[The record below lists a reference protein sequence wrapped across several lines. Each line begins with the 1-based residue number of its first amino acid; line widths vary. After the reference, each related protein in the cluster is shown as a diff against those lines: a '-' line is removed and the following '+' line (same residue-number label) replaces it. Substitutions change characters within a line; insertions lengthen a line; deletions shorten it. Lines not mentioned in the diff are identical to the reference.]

1 MVKRRLFQGTIGRGT
16 LKHALACFLLLLAGP
31 ALFGQ
36 TAIKGKVVDARTN
49 EPVIGA
55 SVELKS
61 KAGGG
66 VVTNLDGAFTLR
78 VSEELPVTIRVSFI
92 GYRQQ
97 DIDVYEA
104 GEPITVELL
113 EDYNLL
119 NEVVVVG
126 YGTQKRKELT
136 GSVTTI
142 SKERLAQPVISVNSL
157 LSGAAAGVNI
167 SEGGQPGSGFSLRI
181 RGGNSINAGNEPL
194 FVVDGVI
201 LYGSAATSAQVS
213 QVTASL
219 NPLAAINPN
228 DIESIEI
235 LKDVSATAIYGS
247 RGSNGVVIITT
258 KSGQRG
264 KDKID
269 YQYSIGWQQA
279 SKKLDLLNGSEWD
292 ALYRELGGD
301 YTETGGLYTPSYVAS
316 LGKGYDWQDEA
327 LRTAAVQTHQIS
339 VSGGDEKTR
348 YLISGNFTDQDGILL
363 NTGLKRYTG
372 RLNLDRNLRDN
383 LNVSLNVNASKLNQH
398 GLNNYSTYAG
408 YANPLEAIIR
418 NSPLNPIYNADG
430 SFNYHNFFEKGN
442 LVSGDVTT
450 NAIADLVNT
459 TAQNITNTLLG
470 NFALRYTVIPG
481 LELKLSAGTNIT
493 NATQNYYAPSS
504 TAGGFGATNGYAS
517 VGNRRTDVWQYEY
530 TLNYTKQFNRDHFL
544 NVLAGYTTQ
553 TTTTEYAV
561 AQATNFANE
570 QVLWHSLQSGNTLT
584 VPQSGA
590 SESILHSV
598 IGRVNYTFKER
609 YNLTATFRADGSS
622 RFAKNNKW
630 GYFPS
635 IGVSWNI
642 SEESFLRGIR
652 SIDELKLRASIGTVG
667 NQEIGDYRYEAL
679 YGTTNVNDG
688 NRNQVYSFGGNLTTG
703 YLRTN
708 LENPDLKWEQ
718 TASYNIGIDASLFQ
732 HRLSL
737 TADAYYK
744 KTTDL
749 LLNTPVLIQSGFNT
763 RLRNVG
769 DISNKGLEV
778 EARGVL
784 IDRKNLKW
792 SLTGNI
798 AKNINRVLSL
808 APGQENIGTT
818 IFVGQPLGVHYL
830 VESAGIVQTAAEAS
844 ATVGPSWK
852 PTVEVGDEKFVNQDG
867 NDVVNETGDR
877 VILGTSNPD
886 ITYGFSTT
894 LTWKDLSL
902 FVLFQGVDGNKI
914 YNSLRQ
920 SLEAPNKSNNG
931 LATLTD
937 RWTETNHST
946 TIPKASIT
954 SSTFNSSRFLEDGA
968 YLRLKNITLTYALP
982 ARIQALPTA
991 RVSVFAS
998 AQNLLTFTKFTG
1010 YDPETGGGFSY
1021 PQARTVSLG
1030 VNLSY

>member
-1 MVKRRLFQGTIGRGT
+1 M
-16 LKHALACFLLLLAGP
+16 ACLLLALAGP
-31 ALFGQ
+31 AVFGQ
-36 TAIKGKVVDARTN
+36 TILKGKVVDARTN

-66 VVTNLDGAFTLR
+66 VVTNLDGVFALN
-78 VSEELPVTIRVSFI
+78 VSEALPVTLRVSFI

-104 GEPITVELL
+104 GEPVTVELA

-136 GSVTTI
+136 GSVTTL

-157 LSGAAAGVNI
+157 LSGAAAGLNI
-167 SEGGQPGSGFSLRI
+167 SEGGQPGSGFSVRI

-201 LYGSAATSAQVS
+201 LYGSSATNAEVS
-213 QVTASL
+213 QVTATL

-264 KDKID
+264 KDKIE
-269 YQYSIGWQQA
+269 YQYSIGWSQA
-279 SKKLDLLNGSEWD
+279 SKTLDLLDGSQWD
-292 ALYRELGGD
+292 ALYREIGGT
-301 YTETGGLYTPSYVAS
+301 YPAGYTPGGS
-316 LGKGYDWQDEA
+316 YDWQDEA

-339 VSGGDEKTR
+339 VSGGDDKTR

-363 NTGLKRYTG
+363 NTGLERYTG

-383 LNVSLNVNASKLNQH
+383 LNVSLNVNAGKLNQH

-408 YANPLEAIIR
+408 YGNPLEAIIR
-418 NSPLNPIYNADG
+418 NSPLNPIYNTDG
-430 SFNYHNFFEKGN
+430 TFNYHNIFEKGN

-459 TAQNITNTLLG
+459 TAQNVTNTLLG

-493 NATQNYYAPSS
+493 NATQNYYAPVS
-504 TAGGFGATNGYAS
+504 TAGGFGAVNGSAG

-530 TLNYTKQFNRDHFL
+530 TLNYTKQLAKEHFL

-561 AQATNFANE
+561 AQANNFANE
-570 QVLWHSLQSGNTLT
+570 QVLWHSLQAGNTLAK
-584 VPQSGA
+584 PASGA

-598 IGRVNYTFKER
+598 IGRVNYTFRER

-622 RFAKNNKW
+622 RFAANNKW

-635 IGVSWNI
+635 VGLSWNV
-642 SEESFLRGIR
+642 SEEPFLRGVKHL
-652 SIDELKLRASIGTVG
+652 DELKLRASLGTVG

-679 YGTTNVNDG
+679 YGTGNVNDG
-688 NRNQVYSFGGNLTTG
+688 NRNQVYSFGGQLTTG

-718 TASYNIGIDASLFQ
+718 TASYNIGVDASLFQ
-732 HRLSL
+732 NRLSL
-737 TADAYYK
+737 TADVYYK

-749 LLNTPVLIQSGFNT
+749 LLNTPSLIQTGFNT

-769 DISNKGLEV
+769 DISNKGLEI

-792 SLTGNI
+792 SLSANF

-818 IFVGQPLGVHYL
+818 IFVGQPLDVHYI
-830 VESAGIVQTAAEAS
+830 VESAGIVQTPAEAA

-852 PTVEVGDEKFVNQDG
+852 PTVEPGDEKFVNQNGD
-867 NDVVNETGDR
+867 DVVNETGDR
-877 VILGTSNPD
+877 VILGSSNPD

-902 FVLFQGVDGNKI
+902 FVGFQGVSGNKI

-920 SLEAPNKSNNG
+920 SLEAPNTSNN
-931 LATLTD
+931 LSAALLD
-937 RWTETNHST
+937 RWTPTNPST
-946 TIPKASIT
+946 TVPKAYTT
-954 SSTFNSSRFLEDGA
+954 SSTFRSSRFLEDGA

-982 ARIQALPTA
+982 VRLQALPTA
-991 RVSVFAS
+991 RISVFAS

-1010 YDPETGGGFSY
+1010 YDPEVGGGFNY
-1021 PQARTVSLG
+1021 PQSRTVSLG

>member
-1 MVKRRLFQGTIGRGT
+1 MVRRSIQVTTGGGRL

-31 ALFGQ
+31 AAFGQ
-36 TAIKGKVVDARTN
+36 TTLKGKVVDARTN

-78 VSEELPVTIRVSFI
+78 VSEELPVTLRVSFI

-97 DIDVYEA
+97 DIDVYDA
-104 GEPITVELL
+104 AEPVTVELR

-119 NEVVVVG
+119 NEVVVIG

-136 GSVTTI
+136 GAVTTL

-167 SEGGQPGSGFSLRI
+167 SEGGQPGSTFSLRI

-201 LYGSAATSAQVS
+201 LYGNSATSAEVS
-213 QVTASL
+213 QLTANL

-264 KDKID
+264 KDKIE

-279 SKKLDLLNGSEWD
+279 SKTLDLLDGQQWD
-292 ALYRELGGD
+292 ALYREIGGN
-301 YTETGGLYTPSYVAS
+301 YSETGGLYTEAYVKS
-316 LGKGYDWQDEA
+316 LGKGYDWQDAA

-339 VSGGDEKTR
+339 VNGGDDKTR

-363 NTGLKRYTG
+363 ATGLKRYTG

-383 LNVSLNVNASKLNQH
+383 LNVSLNVNAGKLNQH
-398 GLNNYSTYAG
+398 GLNNYPTYAG
-408 YANPLEAIIR
+408 YGNPLEAVIR
-418 NSPLNPIYNADG
+418 NSPLNAIYGADG
-430 SFNYHNFFEKGN
+430 GFNYRNFFEKSN
-442 LVSGDVTT
+442 LVKGNVTT
-450 NAIADLVNT
+450 NAISDLVNT
-459 TAQNITNTLLG
+459 TAQNSTNSLLG

-493 NATQNYYAPSS
+493 NATQNFYAPSY
-504 TAGGFGATNGYAS
+504 TAGGFTNNGYAS

-530 TLNYTKQFNRDHFL
+530 TLNYTKQFHKEHFL

-570 QVLWHSLQSGNTLT
+570 QVLWHSLQSGNTRESAL
-584 VPQSGA
+584 SGA

-598 IGRVNYTFKER
+598 IGRVNYTFRER

-622 RFAKNNKW
+622 RFAGNNKW

-635 IGVSWNI
+635 VGLSWNA
-642 SEESFLRGIR
+642 SEEPFLRGIR
-652 SIDELKLRASIGTVG
+652 NLDELKLRASLGTVG
-667 NQEIGDYRYEAL
+667 NQEIGDYKYEAL

-688 NRNQVYSFGGNLTTG
+688 NRNQVYSFGGQLTTG

-708 LENPDLKWEQ
+708 LDNPDLKWEQ

-737 TADAYYK
+737 TADVYYK
-744 KTTDL
+744 KTADL
-749 LLNTPVLIQSGFNT
+749 LLNTPVLIQTGFNSQ
-763 RLRNVG
+763 LRNVG

-784 IDRKNLKW
+784 IDRKDLKW
-792 SLTGNI
+792 NI
-798 AKNINRVLSL
+798 SANFAKNINRVLSL

-818 IFVGQPLGVHYL
+818 VFVGHPLDVQYV
-830 VESAGIVQTAAEAS
+830 VESAGIVQTPEEAAK
-844 ATVGPSWK
+844 TVGPSWK
-852 PTVEVGDEKFVNQDG
+852 PAVEVGDEKFVNRNGD
-867 NDVVNETGDR
+867 NVVNETGDR

-894 LTWKDLSL
+894 LTWKELSL
-902 FVLFQGVDGNKI
+902 FVAFQGVSGNKI

-920 SLEAPNKSNNG
+920 SLESPNKSNNG
-931 LATLTD
+931 LATLAG
-937 RWTETNHST
+937 RWTPANPST
-946 TIPKASIT
+946 TIPKASVT
-954 SSTFNSSRFLEDGA
+954 SSTFRSSRFLEDGA
-968 YLRLKNITLTYALP
+968 YLRLKNVTLTYALP
-982 ARIQALPTA
+982 ARITALPTA
-991 RVSVFAS
+991 RISLFAS

-1010 YDPETGGGFSY
+1010 YDPETGGGFGY

>member
-1 MVKRRLFQGTIGRGT
+1 MVRRTIQVTNIGRGS
-16 LKHALACFLLLLAGP
+16 LKHALACFLLLLGGP
-31 ALFGQ
+31 AVFGQ
-36 TAIKGKVVDARTN
+36 TTIKGKVVDARTS
-49 EPVIGA
+49 ESIIGA

-66 VVTNLDGAFTLR
+66 VVTNLDGAFTLS
-78 VSEELPVTIRVSFI
+78 VSEELPVTLRVSFI

-104 GEPITVELL
+104 GEPVTVELL

-167 SEGGQPGSGFSLRI
+167 SEGGQPGSTFSVRI

-194 FVVDGVI
+194 FVIDGVI
-201 LYGSAATSAQVS
+201 LYGNSATDAGVS
-213 QVTASL
+213 QLTASL

-264 KDKID
+264 KDKIE

-279 SKKLDLLNGSEWD
+279 SKKLDLLNGTEWD
-292 ALYRELGGD
+292 ALYREIGGE
-301 YTETGGLYTPSYVAS
+301 YPAGYTPGAS
-316 LGKGYDWQDEA
+316 YDWQDEA
-327 LRTAAVQTHQIS
+327 LRTATVQTHQIS
-339 VSGGDEKTR
+339 LSGGDEKTR

-383 LNVSLNVNASKLNQH
+383 LNVSLNLNASKLNQH
-398 GLNNYSTYAG
+398 GLNNYPTYAG
-408 YANPLEAIIR
+408 YGNPLEAVIR

-430 SFNYHNFFEKGN
+430 TFNYHNIFERGD
-442 LVSGDVTT
+442 LRSGDVTT

-459 TAQNITNTLLG
+459 TAQNITNSLLG

-493 NATQNYYAPSS
+493 NATQNFYAPSS

-530 TLNYTKQFNRDHFL
+530 TLNYTKQLGRDHFL
-544 NVLAGYTTQ
+544 NALAGYTTQ
-553 TTTTEYAV
+553 NTTTEYAV

-570 QVLWHSLQSGNTLT
+570 QVLWHSLQSGNTFVKPL
-584 VPQSGA
+584 SGA

-598 IGRVNYTFKER
+598 IGRLNYTFRQR

-635 IGVSWNI
+635 IGLSWNI
-642 SEESFLRGIR
+642 SEEAFLRRIR
-652 SIDELKLRASIGTVG
+652 NLDELKLRASFGTVG
-667 NQEIGDYRYEAL
+667 NQEIGDYKYEAL
-679 YGTTNVNDG
+679 YGTTNVNDS
-688 NRNQVYSFGGNLTTG
+688 NRNQVYSFGGQLTTG

-732 HRLSL
+732 HRLSF
-737 TADAYYK
+737 TADVYYK

-749 LLNTPVLIQSGFNT
+749 LLNTPTLIQTGFST

-769 DISNKGLEV
+769 DISNKGLEL
-778 EARGVL
+778 EARGVI
-784 IDRKNLKW
+784 IDRKDLKW
-792 SLTGNI
+792 DLTANF

-830 VESAGIVQTAAEAS
+830 VESAGIVQTPEEAAK
-844 ATVGPSWK
+844 TVGPSWK
-852 PTVEVGDEKFVNQDG
+852 PTVEVGDEKFVNQNGD
-867 NDVVNETGDR
+867 DVVNETGDR

-886 ITYGFSTT
+886 VTYGFSTT
-894 LTWKDLSL
+894 LTWKALSL
-902 FVLFQGVDGNKI
+902 FVAFQGVSGNQI

-920 SLEAPNKSNNG
+920 SLESPNTSNNG
-931 LATLTD
+931 LATLVD
-937 RWTETNHST
+937 RWTSANPST
-946 TIPKASIT
+946 TIPKASKT
-954 SSTFNSSRFLEDGA
+954 SSTFNTSRFLEDGA

-991 RVSVFAS
+991 RISLFAS

-1010 YDPETGGGFSY
+1010 YDPETGGGFGY

>member
-1 MVKRRLFQGTIGRGT
+1 
-16 LKHALACFLLLLAGP
+16 
-31 ALFGQ
+31 
-36 TAIKGKVVDARTN
+36 VVDARTN

-55 SVELKS
+55 AVELKS

-66 VVTNLDGAFTLR
+66 VVTNFEGVFALH
-78 VSEELPVTIRVSFI
+78 VSEELPVTVRVSFI

-104 GEPITVELL
+104 GEPLTVELP

-142 SKERLAQPVISVNSL
+142 SKERLAQPVVSVNSL
-157 LSGAAAGVNI
+157 LSGAASGVNI
-167 SEGGQPGSGFSLRI
+167 SEGGQPGSGFSVRI

-201 LYGSAATSAQVS
+201 LYGNDATKAGVN

-264 KDKID
+264 KDKVE

-279 SKKLDLLNGSEWD
+279 ARKLDLLNASEWD
-292 ALYRELGGD
+292 ALYREIGGD
-301 YTETGGLYTPSYVAS
+301 YKETGGLYTDAYIKS
-316 LGKGYDWQDEA
+316 LGEGYDWQDEA
-327 LRTAAVQTHQIS
+327 LRTAAIQTHQVS
-339 VSGGDEKTR
+339 VSGGDDKTR
-348 YLISGNFTDQDGILL
+348 YLISGNFTDQDGILQ

-383 LNVSLNVNASKLNQH
+383 LNVSLNINAGKLNQH
-398 GLNNYSTYAG
+398 GLNTYSTYRS
-408 YANPLEAIIR
+408 YSNPLEAIIR
-418 NSPLNPIYNADG
+418 NSPLNPIYGADG
-430 SFNYHNFFEKGN
+430 TLNYHNFFEVGNQIKG
-442 LVSGDVTT
+442 DITT
-450 NAIADLVNT
+450 NAISDLINT
-459 TAQNITNTLLG
+459 TAQNTTNSLLG
-470 NFALRYTVIPG
+470 NFALRYTVLPG
-481 LELKLSAGTNIT
+481 LEFKLSAATNIT
-493 NATQNYYAPSS
+493 NTTQNYYAPSY
-504 TAGGFGATNGYAS
+504 TAGGFDNNGYAS

-530 TLNYTKQFNRDHFL
+530 TLNYTKQLNKQHFI

-553 TTTTEYAV
+553 TTQTEYAV

-570 QVLWHSLQSGNTLT
+570 QVLWHALQSGNNREL
-584 VPQSGA
+584 PLSGA
-590 SESILHSV
+590 AESILHSV
-598 IGRVNYTFKER
+598 IGRLNYTFKER

-622 RFAKNNKW
+622 RFASNNKW

-635 IGVSWNI
+635 VGLSWNV
-642 SEESFLRGIR
+642 SEEPFLRGVKN
-652 SIDELKLRASIGTVG
+652 IDGLKLRASFGTVG
-667 NQEIGDYRYEAL
+667 NQEIGDYKYEAA
-679 YGTTNVNDG
+679 YGTTNVNDIVG
-688 NRNQVYSFGGNLTTG
+688 GAALNQIYSFGGQLTTG

-737 TADAYYK
+737 TADVYYK

-749 LLNTPVLIQSGFNT
+749 LLNAPTLIQTGFNT

-769 DISNKGLEV
+769 DISNKGLEL
-778 EARGVL
+778 EARGVP

-792 SLTGNI
+792 SLTANF
-798 AKNINRVLSL
+798 AKNINRVLAL
-808 APGQENIGTT
+808 APGQTNVGTT

-830 VESAGIVQTAAEAS
+830 VESAGIVQTSEEAAQTA
-844 ATVGPSWK
+844 GPSWK
-852 PTVEVGDEKFVNQDG
+852 PTVEPGDEKFVNRNGD
-867 NDVVNETGDR
+867 NVVDETGDR
-877 VILGTSNPD
+877 VILGTINPD

-902 FVLFQGVDGNKI
+902 FVSFQGVTGNKI
-914 YNSLRQ
+914 YNTLRQ
-920 SLEAPNKSNNG
+920 SLESPNKSNNG
-931 LATLTD
+931 LATLLD
-937 RWTETNHST
+937 RWTPVNHSA
-946 TIPKASIT
+946 TIPKASVT
-954 SSTFNSSRFLEDGA
+954 SSTFRTSRFLEDGA

-982 ARIQALPTA
+982 VKIQTLPTA
-991 RVSVFAS
+991 RISLFAS
-998 AQNLLTFTKFTG
+998 AQNLLTFTRFTG
-1010 YDPETGGGFSY
+1010 YDPEVGYDATSSGGYNY
-1021 PQARTVSLG
+1021 PQAKTLSLG
-1030 VNLSY
+1030 ISLSY

>member
-1 MVKRRLFQGTIGRGT
+1 MTTGRGL
-16 LKHALACFLLLLAGP
+16 LKYALACFLLLLASP
-31 ALFGQ
+31 AALGQ
-36 TAIKGKVVDARTN
+36 TTLKGKVVDARTS

-55 SVELKS
+55 AVELKS

-66 VVTNLDGAFTLR
+66 VVTNFDGAFILS
-78 VSEELPVTIRVSFI
+78 VAEELPVTLRVSFI

-104 GEPITVELL
+104 GEPIAVELL

-136 GSVTTI
+136 GSVTTLA
-142 SKERLAQPVISVNSL
+142 KERLAQPVVSVNNL
-157 LSGAAAGVNI
+157 LSGAAAGLNV
-167 SEGGQPGSGFSLRI
+167 SEGGQPGSGFSVRI

-201 LYGSAATSAQVS
+201 LYGSNSTNAGVS
-213 QVTASL
+213 QVSASL

-258 KSGQRG
+258 KNGQRG
-264 KDKID
+264 KDKIE

-279 SKKLDLLNGSEWD
+279 SKKLDFLNGREWD

-301 YTETGGLYTPSYVAS
+301 YVETGGLYTPSYVAA
-316 LGKGYDWQDEA
+316 LGDGYDWQDEA

-339 VSGGDEKTR
+339 VSGGDDKTR

-398 GLNNYSTYAG
+398 GLNNYPTYASYG
-408 YANPLEAIIR
+408 NPFEAIIR
-418 NSPLNPIYNADG
+418 NSPLNSIYGADG
-430 SFNYHNFFEKGN
+430 GFNYHNFFERGN
-442 LVSGDVTT
+442 LKKGDVTT

-459 TAQNITNTLLG
+459 TAQNSTNTLLG

-493 NATQNYYAPSS
+493 NSTQNYYAPSS
-504 TAGGFGATNGYAS
+504 TAGGFDSNGYAS
-517 VGNRRTDVWQYEY
+517 VGNRRTDIWQYEY
-530 TLNYTKQFNRDHFL
+530 TANYTKQFGKEHFL
-544 NVLAGYTTQ
+544 NLLAGYTTQ
-553 TTTTEYAV
+553 TTETEYAV

-570 QVLWHSLQSGNTLT
+570 QVLWHSLQSGNTRG
-584 VPQSGA
+584 VASSGA
-590 SESILHSV
+590 SQSILHSV
-598 IGRVNYTFKER
+598 IGRLNYTFKER

-622 RFAKNNKW
+622 RFASNNKW

-635 IGVSWNI
+635 VGLSWNV
-642 SEESFLRGIR
+642 SEESFLRNIKNLN
-652 SIDELKLRASIGTVG
+652 ELKLRASLGTVG

-688 NRNQVYSFGGNLTTG
+688 NRNQVYSFGGQLTTG

-732 HRLSL
+732 SRLSL
-737 TADAYYK
+737 TADVYYK

-749 LLNTPVLIQSGFNT
+749 LLNTPVLIQTGFNS

-769 DISNKGLEV
+769 DISNKGLEI

-784 IDRKNLKW
+784 IDRKDLKW
-792 SLTGNI
+792 NI
-798 AKNINRVLSL
+798 SANAAKNINRVLSL
-808 APGQENIGTT
+808 APGQKNIGTS
-818 IFVGQPLGVHYL
+818 IFVGQPLGVYYL
-830 VESAGIVQTAAEAS
+830 VESAGIVQTAEEAA

-852 PTVEVGDEKFVNQDG
+852 PVVEPGDEKFVNRNGDKVI
-867 NDVVNETGDR
+867 DETGDR
-877 VILGTSNPD
+877 EIFGTSTPD

-894 LTWKDLSL
+894 LTYKDLSL
-902 FVLFQGVDGNKI
+902 FIAFQGVSGNKI

-931 LATLTD
+931 LGTLRD
-937 RWTETNHST
+937 RWTDSNHST
-946 TIPKASIT
+946 TIPKARTI
-954 SSTFNSSRFLEDGA
+954 SSTFSSTRFLEDGA
-968 YLRLKNITLTYALP
+968 YLRLKNITLNYALP
-982 ARIQALPTA
+982 VRIQALPTA
-991 RVSVFAS
+991 RLNVFAS
-998 AQNLLTFTKFTG
+998 AQNLLTITKFTG
-1010 YDPETGGGFSY
+1010 YDPETGGGYGY
-1021 PQARTVSLG
+1021 PHSRTVSVG
-1030 VNLSY
+1030 VNVSY